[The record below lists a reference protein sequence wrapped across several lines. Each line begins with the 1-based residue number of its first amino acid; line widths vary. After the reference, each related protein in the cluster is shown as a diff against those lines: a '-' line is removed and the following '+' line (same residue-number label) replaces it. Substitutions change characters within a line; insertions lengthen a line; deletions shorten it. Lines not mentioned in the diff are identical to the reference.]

1 MDLEVTT
8 SEVNIVNWLTYHW
21 MYKRKKVGLDKFVS
35 QAYGRDKDFQLCEA
49 ANDTEYY
56 FEVKEKEEIDKL
68 DKPSLEEIFKSNEV
82 PIYDLHVLLQ
92 DMVNKDM
99 LPAGNYL
106 VRVSW

>member
-1 MDLEVTT
+1 MDLEMTT
-8 SEVNIVNWLTYHW
+8 SEVNIIHW
-21 MYKRKKVGLDKFVS
+21 FTQYWMRKKKKVGLEEFIS
-35 QAYGRDKDFQLCEA
+35 QAYSRDKDFLLCEA

-56 FEVKEKEEIDKL
+56 FEVAEKKGIDDL
-68 DKPSLEEIFKSNEV
+68 DKPELEEIFKTCDV

-99 LPAGNYL
+99 LPTGNYL